1 MIISQ
6 SNHYESSTLS
16 SSSYD
21 VNTKDLFVTFKS
33 NVTYLYKNVSAE
45 VYKQFSEAESHG
57 KALNIFIKNNKD
69 IECHKI
75 SVVKE
80 V

>member
-21 VNTKDLFVTFKS
+21 VKQQQLFVTFKS
-33 NVTYLYKNVSAE
+33 NITYLYKNVSEE

-57 KALNIFIKNNKD
+57 SALNKFIKNNKD
-69 IECHKI
+69 IECLKI
-75 SVVKE
+75 SVEKIA
-80 V
+80 